1 MCHTHHLFIYPHT
14 MQARIIHISETA
26 QTERSER
33 EGNTQMPRQQKIRNP
48 LMYRILMSAIPTYQL
63 ALNNLRLLSSNQRP
77 STPISKRG
85 PTNLDQNPV
94 QLHPSLLIHRVRLLR
109 RQIGKT
115 ELGRGGQECGPV
127 YPWED
132 VGDEGGVE
140 RQGVLL
146 QLRVAEVKGEG
157 IRMGFAGAKG
167 AGEVVCC

>member
-1 MCHTHHLFIYPHT
+1 
-14 MQARIIHISETA
+14 
-26 QTERSER
+26 
-33 EGNTQMPRQQKIRNP
+33 
-48 LMYRILMSAIPTYQL
+48 MSAIPTHQL
-63 ALNNLRLLSSNQRP
+63 ALNNLRLLSSHQRP
-77 STPISKRG
+77 SPPVSKRG

-115 ELGRGGQECGPV
+115 ELGRGGQERGPV

-140 RQGVLL
+140 GQGVLL
-146 QLRVAEVKGEG
+146 QLRIAEVKGEG